1 MTRVTDDQITFLK
14 ILSDYIN
21 DRENTYILSPEIFSY
36 AKSHEL
42 EGIVYKQ
49 CKSAKLQKK
58 FYASV
63 YQFENKKNYIK
74 ELNDVLSDIPHF
86 FVKGFELA
94 KYYKY
99 PPLRTMGDVDLLVKK
114 EDILRVRSLLKEQGF
129 SLCPEVESVS
139 VATKDSFVLEIHT
152 SLIHSGIGDEKA
164 NEYFSYCWDY
174 VKDNQLDKNYHFVF
188 VVQHLKGHMISEGV
202 GFRQFMDI
210 ALFSRDSNLNWD
222 WIRTKLIQLNLWKFL
237 KIVFAFIQR
246 WFDTNAPIEV
256 EKIDDDFFEI
266 ATQKIFTG
274 GVFGHDDQLN
284 KNTGITK
291 QAINS
296 GTSLRNARKKYL
308 IQQLFPNY
316 KTMCLLPYCSYI
328 NKSKLLLPIA
338 WAHRIIYR
346 GSNYKFRE
354 SFADRI
360 NLNSDLQKRLSLL
373 KKWGL

>member
-1 MTRVTDDQITFLK
+1 
-14 ILSDYIN
+14 
-21 DRENTYILSPEIFSY
+21 
-36 AKSHEL
+36 
-42 EGIVYKQ
+42 
-49 CKSAKLQKK
+49 
-58 FYASV
+58 
-63 YQFENKKNYIK
+63 
-74 ELNDVLSDIPHF
+74 
-86 FVKGFELA
+86 
-94 KYYKY
+94 
-99 PPLRTMGDVDLLVKK
+99 
-114 EDILRVRSLLKEQGF
+114 
-129 SLCPEVESVS
+129 
-139 VATKDSFVLEIHT
+139 
-152 SLIHSGIGDEKA
+152 
-164 NEYFSYCWDY
+164 
-174 VKDNQLDKNYHFVF
+174 
-188 VVQHLKGHMISEGV
+188 MISEGV